1 MAEVSN
7 ISVMNLAI
15 SVDEVNNP
23 QRSSQTW
30 SNGNVRPEMHFQR
43 STATMPSQE
52 LTEPDNV
59 VCSCKGCGEILME
72 GKAWELGNL
81 VLLKPPEY

>member
-7 ISVMNLAI
+7 ISVMNLAN
-15 SVDEVNNP
+15 SVDEVNP